1 MVPSVGLLF
10 ITTFYRDD
18 IAASMPYLQ
27 WRGSSSIIFG
37 LGVTGKSSHRRGGTK
52 SVVNLGKQIVH
63 GEIWGSEGFG
73 VGLAEG
79 IL

>member
-1 MVPSVGLLF
+1 M
-10 ITTFYRDD
+10 
-18 IAASMPYLQ
+18 
-27 WRGSSSIIFG
+27 
-37 LGVTGKSSHRRGGTK
+37 TGKSGHRRGGTK